1 MRFYDH
7 ILKSHPHALQGLSA
21 TDCVAS
27 DADTAP
33 DLRTPANPP
42 ARAFGHRQISV
53 STGFREDGN
62 TPITQHFAP
71 VPSKDAMLK
80 YRDELAIA
88 AIYNDWEIGG
98 IVNDVLVKCQ
108 ETLRPA
114 ITDAMRKYNVDDN
127 F

>member
-1 MRFYDH
+1 
-7 ILKSHPHALQGLSA
+7 
-21 TDCVAS
+21 
-27 DADTAP
+27 
-33 DLRTPANPP
+33 
-42 ARAFGHRQISV
+42 
-53 STGFREDGN
+53 
-62 TPITQHFAP
+62 
-71 VPSKDAMLK
+71 MLK

-98 IVNDVLVKCQ
+98 IVNDVFVKCQ